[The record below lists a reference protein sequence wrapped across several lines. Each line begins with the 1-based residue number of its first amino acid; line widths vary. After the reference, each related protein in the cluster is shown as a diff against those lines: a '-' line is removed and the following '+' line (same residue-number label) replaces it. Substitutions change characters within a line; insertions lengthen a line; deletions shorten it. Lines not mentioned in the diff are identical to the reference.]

1 MTPWAGRR
9 LLVWR
14 HGQTPHNAAGIWQGQ
29 LDSPLSEVGRQQ
41 ARAAAGRLAAYRPSL
56 IISSDLAR
64 ASDTARALADL
75 VNLPIRYDER
85 LREIH
90 VGRWQGRTSADTKAE
105 YPEQHAALAR
115 GEDIPRGVDG
125 ETMAQVE
132 VRARAAVDQVVDELA
147 PGASAVVATHGV
159 AGRAA
164 VASLVGL
171 DQASAWTSLVGL
183 GNCCWAEVRE
193 YPAGWRIW
201 GWNLGV
207 GPIWPSGAG
216 AS

>member
-1 MTPWAGRR
+1 VAPWSGRR

-29 LDSPLSEVGRQQ
+29 LDSPLSEVGKEQ
-41 ARAAAGRLAAYRPSL
+41 ARVAASRLAVYRPSV
-56 IISSDLAR
+56 IVSSDLAR
-64 ASDTARALADL
+64 ASNTARALAGL
-75 VNLPIRYDER
+75 VGLPIRYDER

-90 VGRWQGRTSADTKAE
+90 VGRWQGRTGSDTRAE
-105 YPEQHAALAR
+105 YPEQHAALDR

-132 VRARAAVDQVVDELA
+132 ARARAAVDQILVDLPED
-147 PGASAVVATHGV
+147 ASAVVATHGV
-159 AGRAA
+159 CGRAA

-171 DQASAWTSLVGL
+171 DQGSAWDALVGL
-183 GNCCWAEVRE
+183 GNCRWAEVRE
-193 YPAGWRIW
+193 YPHGWRIW

-207 GPIWPSGAG
+207 EPIWPSNTGDG
-216 AS
+216 